1 MAVTVYTPSPALTL
15 NDANANTNFRV
26 LVKLSAASNGSL
38 RVRFQAS
45 FSNALEIYG
54 ASFGKWDGVTLGP
67 SNCDMTTTPFRLTF
81 GGSNST
87 TVASN
92 STVTSDLIAHPG
104 LTLNAGDWVIVA
116 FYNNNDNT
124 AFAGQKYSSGHTTAT
139 TMFKQDTG
147 VSDRSQQQT
156 ITTDGAWN
164 IVANIQPG
172 SSGGYNFSVD
182 LVESNDPA
190 GSPYTMVAGTG
201 TVALAGQAATLST
214 TAPVWTFVGVTE
226 AAVNASGNYT
236 LTEPAGVAQGDLL
249 IVDFAVRGAV
259 IYTNAAWT
267 FTQSDAGGNTTNAT
281 TASDTSFQAGYCIR
295 GASPPS
301 YVFARTGGSRAL
313 GTVRAYR
320 SNKGAPVFDTS
331 MKFAQ
336 TTASSTITMSPS
348 ITTATTNELIVS
360 GVYIARAAGVA
371 DNASNMVGATNLT
384 GASGA
389 INTSI
394 APQISTWTERSD
406 RGNAT
411 SPSVA
416 LACYDAVKPTSGA
429 TGSLS
434 VTGPASALHG
444 MIVMAFKHPTVVHRT
459 MTADTGTVAL
469 AGQAATLTYTPV
481 AGAFPPFRSF
491 DNTTYASRTNTTVN
505 APAGVVDG
513 DIILLSLF
521 QLHGSESVPAA
532 TFPAGFTIID
542 STLVNDGFGFYGA
555 FNLAWKRA
563 SGEGSSYTITH
574 ATGNTQAVVA
584 AYSGCVA
591 SGSPIDAYSTNPQN
605 NTNTSGVPGAGRA
618 NSVTTTVANT
628 KLVFWQHNWD
638 ASTTLT
644 PPTGFTERY
653 DHLTYFADKDNA
665 PIGATG
671 NVDQS
676 QASSSPSSLWL
687 IALKPAAGG
696 GVTHRTMPAAT
707 GTAALSGQT
716 AALRS
721 ARRLPV
727 TNGTAAMSGQ
737 PVGLR
742 VGRKVPA
749 GTGTVALSGQNVT
762 LRYSR
767 RMPAG
772 LGTLTLAGPVV
783 NLIWSGAGSK
793 TLPAGIGFLGL
804 GGQPATLRYNRK
816 MPALT
821 GTLTMSGQATAL
833 WYGRNTKMTA
843 GLGTLTLSGQA
854 TELLYGRNIN
864 MPAEAG
870 TLTLDGQPA
879 ALRRTRGIPVDT
891 GALVLSGRI
900 AGLIYTERVRYTLPA
915 ECGVVRL
922 SGISVDL
929 RTQRRPPKPQM
940 LNFGHTVY
948 LR

>member
-1 MAVTVYTPSPALTL
+1 M
-15 NDANANTNFRV
+15 
-26 LVKLSAASNGSL
+26 
-38 RVRFQAS
+38 
-45 FSNALEIYG
+45 
-54 ASFGKWDGVTLGP
+54 
-67 SNCDMTTTPFRLTF
+67 
-81 GGSNST
+81 
-87 TVASN
+87 
-92 STVTSDLIAHPG
+92 
-104 LTLNAGDWVIVA
+104 
-116 FYNNNDNT
+116 
-124 AFAGQKYSSGHTTAT
+124 
-139 TMFKQDTG
+139 
-147 VSDRSQQQT
+147 
-156 ITTDGAWN
+156 
-164 IVANIQPG
+164 
-172 SSGGYNFSVD
+172 
-182 LVESNDPA
+182 
-190 GSPYTMVAGTG
+190 
-201 TVALAGQAATLST
+201 
-214 TAPVWTFVGVTE
+214 
-226 AAVNASGNYT
+226 
-236 LTEPAGVAQGDLL
+236 
-249 IVDFAVRGAV
+249 
-259 IYTNAAWT
+259 
-267 FTQSDAGGNTTNAT
+267 
-281 TASDTSFQAGYCIR
+281 
-295 GASPPS
+295 
-301 YVFARTGGSRAL
+301 
-313 GTVRAYR
+313 
-320 SNKGAPVFDTS
+320 
-331 MKFAQ
+331 
-336 TTASSTITMSPS
+336 
-348 ITTATTNELIVS
+348 
-360 GVYIARAAGVA
+360 
-371 DNASNMVGATNLT
+371 
-384 GASGA
+384 
-389 INTSI
+389 
-394 APQISTWTERSD
+394 
-406 RGNAT
+406 
-411 SPSVA
+411 
-416 LACYDAVKPTSGA
+416 
-429 TGSLS
+429 
-434 VTGPASALHG
+434 
-444 MIVMAFKHPTVVHRT
+444 
-459 MTADTGTVAL
+459 
-469 AGQAATLTYTPV
+469 
-481 AGAFPPFRSF
+481 
-491 DNTTYASRTNTTVN
+491 
-505 APAGVVDG
+505 
-513 DIILLSLF
+513 
-521 QLHGSESVPAA
+521 PAA
-532 TFPAGFTIID
+532 TFPAGLPIVD
-542 STLVNDGFGFYGA
+542 SPLGNNGFGSYGP
-555 FNLAWKRA
+555 FKLAWIRA
-563 SGEGSSYTITH
+563 PGEGTSYTITH

-591 SGSPIDAYSTNPQN
+591 SGSPIDAYSKNPQIA
-605 NTNTSGVPGAGRA
+605 TNTSGVPGAGRA

-864 MPAEAG
+864 MPAEVG
-870 TLTLDGQPA
+870 TLTLDGQPV
-879 ALRRTRGIPVDT
+879 ALRRTRGVPVDT
-891 GALVLSGRI
+891 GAIVLSGRI
-900 AGLIYTERVRYTLPA
+900 AELIYTERVRYTLPA